1 MGLALGLGLRL
12 GLGSRFYSERL
23 AGARLRVHDNVEAV
37 RHRAVR
43 ALLERIE
50 LLHAVRPQVHHQVLR
65 HGRRGSRAPWGLRGR
80 TGRLPAATL
89 LTRCRSRLPWRLS
102 HCAAV
107 ALPTATP
114 AAVAPPT
121 ALPSALIA
129 DTAAAASASVGAHPP
144 G

>member
-1 MGLALGLGLRL
+1 
-12 GLGSRFYSERL
+12 
-23 AGARLRVHDNVEAV
+23 
-37 RHRAVR
+37 VR
-43 ALLERIE
+43 ALLERVE
-50 LLHAVRPQVHHQVLR
+50 LLHAVRPQVRHQMLG
-65 HGRRGSRAPWGLRGR
+65 HGRRGSRAPRGLRGLRGR
-80 TGRLPAATL
+80 AGRLPAATL
-89 LTRCRSRLPWRLS
+89 LTRRRSRLPWRLS

-107 ALPTATP
+107 ALPTPTP